1 MRSALCASF
10 LSLASAVVG
19 YELIHDYSGDT
30 FFNGWDYY
38 GKWDNLTLGARDMPF
53 DRDFN

>member
-38 GKWDNLTLGARDMPF
+38 GKWDDLTLGARDMPF

>member
-30 FFNGWDYY
+30 FFDGWDYY
-38 GKWDNLTLGARDMPF
+38 GKWDNLTLGTHETHLDPE
-53 DRDFN
+53 FN